1 MGDRVTR
8 LLFIG
13 IPSFAA
19 ISVGFPMLAF
29 FSRSGPPLERVDWVG
44 GIIFTALAWAGFAM
58 TVRSAL
64 RVWRGGSSLMH
75 FIAWFSPVLL
85 LGGIVAGAW
94 AAFSIHRSHVESSE
108 TWATTTWCDRP
119 TFVGHSTVEACEQA
133 TLECLHLAWEGA
145 TLEAGLADR
154 LLATITTRRQQA
166 EKEATRRSKTDGYY
180 DGGEVRVLDRLRESM
195 KVEASRPRDTE
206 VRQAALACLV
216 TRGS

>member
-13 IPSFAA
+13 VPSFAA

-29 FSRSGPPLERVDWVG
+29 FARSGPPLERVDVIG
-44 GIIFTALAWAGFAM
+44 GSIFTALAWAGFAM

-75 FIAWFSPVLL
+75 FVAWFSPVLL
-85 LGGIVAGAW
+85 LAGLIAGTW
-94 AAFSIHRSHVESSE
+94 AAFAIHRSHVENSE
-108 TWATTTWCDRP
+108 TWAKSVWCERP
-119 TFVGHSTVEACEQA
+119 SFVGHASVEACEQA
-133 TLECLHLAWEGA
+133 ALECLHLAWEGA
-145 TLEAGLADR
+145 TLEPGLADR

-166 EKEATRRSKTDGYY
+166 EKEATRRSKADGYY

-195 KVEASRPRDTE
+195 KVEPNKPRDTE
-206 VRQAALACLV
+206 VRQAALTCLV